1 MTPTEG
7 SLRLFFA
14 LPLGEAGDCLAS
26 VREELARF
34 PRILR
39 PVAPDHYHVTL
50 KFLGDTPGETTRR
63 IIDGFLSIYL
73 DAIPPLP
80 FIMEGLGAFPG
91 SSAPR
96 VIWCGLRVDHQALE
110 KIRAPIEELCVS
122 HGFAAETRPF
132 RPHLTMARMRRG
144 AGATDS
150 LGNYLSSRRDAR
162 YGESVF
168 DRITLFR
175 SDLERT
181 GPRYTVLAERT
192 LGSSC

>member
-7 SLRLFFA
+7 PLRLFFA
-14 LPLGEAGDCLAS
+14 LPIGEAGDCLAG

-63 IIDGFLSIYL
+63 IIDGFLSL
-73 DAIPPLP
+73 DLVAVPPLP
-80 FIMEGLGAFPG
+80 FLMEGLGAFPG
-91 SSAPR
+91 TSAPR
-96 VIWCGLRVDHQALE
+96 VIWCGLRVDPQAME
-110 KIRAPIEELCVS
+110 KIRAPMEDLCAS
-122 HGFAAETRPF
+122 HGFAAETRAF
-132 RPHLTMARMRRG
+132 RPHLTMARLRRG
-144 AGATDS
+144 ARVPGS
-150 LGNYLSSRRDAR
+150 LGDYLSSRRDAR

-168 DRITLFR
+168 DRVVLFR
-175 SDLERT
+175 SDLDRT

-192 LGSSC
+192 LGRSC